1 MNEKEENGL
10 TGKDPLAHD
19 EFVAQAPVTSKTD
32 ERPQSG
38 HATAL
43 NIVVNPL
50 KVSFAKIH
58 SKTELVALHQV
69 GLKYSY

>member
-1 MNEKEENGL
+1 MNEKPEGEH

-19 EFVAQAPVTSKTD
+19 EFVAQGPLPANAE
-32 ERPQSG
+32 ERRPSG

-50 KVSFAKIH
+50 KVSFSMISA
-58 SKTELVALHQV
+58 KTELVALSSV
-69 GLKYSY
+69 GIK

>member
-1 MNEKEENGL
+1 MIEKDEKEL
-10 TGKDPLAHD
+10 TAKDPLAHD
-19 EFVAQAPVTSKTD
+19 EFVAQAPVSTTAE

-50 KVSFAKIH
+50 KVSFAKIP

-69 GLKYSY
+69 GLRYSY